1 MTFTPLTWDTWRAVT
16 LVAAEDEN
24 SSDETA
30 TIRIVATGVPEQFLQ
45 AVALDD
51 DIGEN
56 VALASG
62 GATVTGSISVA
73 VTDVIDGVHTDRYNY
88 GYAVWTNEPQDVIVM
103 DMGAAMTVS
112 RMRLL
117 NFDWN
122 YRMHQYQIESSLD
135 GETWELLVDAS
146 TGAHHGWEDWTLEN
160 ASIRYLRFTGLS
172 NTYNRAVCIAEWEV
186 YGTRPAGRR
195 SVKAAV
201 EAPVDDIVPTTVLT
215 SDGPEDESGW
225 NAVDG
230 DEETAWVGQ
239 QNGGGYV
246 VVGYEPALE
255 LNSLAVDLAEDSLDG
270 LQILY
275 SQDGDEWLPLPDLA
289 GNPISLNYLWLVF
302 PDDGTEAAPAV
313 LEILP
318 NP

>member
-1 MTFTPLTWDTWRAVT
+1 MIDLDLGAV
-16 LVAAEDEN
+16 
-24 SSDETA
+24 
-30 TIRIVATGVPEQFLQ
+30 
-45 AVALDD
+45 
-51 DIGEN
+51 
-56 VALASG
+56 
-62 GATVTGSISVA
+62 
-73 VTDVIDGVHTDRYNY
+73 
-88 GYAVWTNEPQDVIVM
+88 
-103 DMGAAMTVS
+103 MTVS
-112 RMRLL
+112 HMRLL

-146 TGAHHGWEDWTLEN
+146 TGAHHGWEAWTLED
-160 ASIRYLRFTGLS
+160 ASIRYLRLTGLS
-172 NTYNRAVCIAEWEV
+172 NTYNRAVCISEWEV
-186 YGTRPAGRR
+186 YGTRPVGRR
-195 SVKAAV
+195 SVKATVA
-201 EAPVDDIVPTTVLT
+201 APVAGIVPATVLT

-239 QNGGGYV
+239 QVGGGYV
-246 VVGYEPALE
+246 VVGYESALE

-275 SQDGDEWLPLPDLA
+275 SQDSKEWLPLPDLA

-302 PDDGTEAAPAV
+302 PDDGTEAVPAV
-313 LEILP
+313 FEILP